1 MEVTYTMRSPLSLL
15 RFHTVLLRKQIQG
28 SQQPCT
34 CFAQIWGSSANCAH
48 AGNHVSSPAKTL
60 CGFLSCC
67 PFQGRCSLHSDS
79 FQANGMLK
87 KQSKCL
93 LKRVECLEC
102 PQDAPHDI
110 QNEETEKFTIF
121 SREKAISEDQPCDP
135 EVTSSRLGFER
146 SHCSCST
153 L

>member
-28 SQQPCT
+28 NQQPCT

-48 AGNHVSSPAKTL
+48 AGNHASSPAKTL

-79 FQANGMLK
+79 FQVNGMLK

-93 LKRVECLEC
+93 LKRVEFLGC
-102 PQDAPHDI
+102 PQDVPHDI
-110 QNEETEKFTIF
+110 QNEETGKFTII

-135 EVTSSRLGFER
+135 EVTSSRLGF
-146 SHCSCST
+146 
-153 L
+153 